1 MQQGTAPRAGE
12 KGKGSEALAVAAY
25 MRVSTAE
32 QKRRYGIPA
41 QADATRTF
49 VEKRSALRLAGS
61 WEDLGE
67 SGSTTSRPALN
78 ELLAEIAAGR
88 FDVVLVSSLDRLG
101 RTEAAIWCCLWQIED
116 AGAVLECCDQAL
128 GEPGLDRWL
137 TMDRLVG
144 ARAVNPVRISW
155 PYGVRGGPAR
165 CVAGRSPLSG
175 FEGRDVLAPGLVP

>member
-1 MQQGTAPRAGE
+1 MDDPSGAPTPWGLASLE
-12 KGKGSEALAVAAY
+12 GSEALAVTAY

-49 VEKRSALRLAGS
+49 VEKRSAWRLAGS

-78 ELLAEIAAGR
+78 ELLAEIAAGGV
-88 FDVVLVSSLDRLG
+88 DVVLVSSLDRLG

-128 GEPGLDRWL
+128 GEPGLGDPGKVRLRQRTWL
-137 TMDRLVG
+137 ADGVWRRSWRSSVRRE
-144 ARAVNPVRISW
+144 RALL
-155 PYGVRGGPAR
+155 
-165 CVAGRSPLSG
+165 C
-175 FEGRDVLAPGLVP
+175 